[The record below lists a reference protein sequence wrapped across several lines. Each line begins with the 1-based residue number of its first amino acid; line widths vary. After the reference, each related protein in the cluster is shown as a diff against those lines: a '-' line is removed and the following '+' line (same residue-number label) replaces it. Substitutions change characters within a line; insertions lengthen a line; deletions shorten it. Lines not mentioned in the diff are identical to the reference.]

1 MTCLTH
7 FTHVTRVE
15 NKTIKYVYTSS
26 IQINYRSMLR
36 YDCCTHYYILNSL
49 YNCVCLKVFTMI
61 GDVSVVYIAS
71 SMAADMIPV
80 IFIVVIIENEPVK
93 YIL

>member
-1 MTCLTH
+1 
-7 FTHVTRVE
+7 
-15 NKTIKYVYTSS
+15 
-26 IQINYRSMLR
+26 MLR
-36 YDCCTHYYILNSL
+36 YDCCTHYYILTSL
-49 YNCVCLKVFTMI
+49 YNCGCLKVFTMI

>member
-1 MTCLTH
+1 M
-7 FTHVTRVE
+7 
-15 NKTIKYVYTSS
+15 
-26 IQINYRSMLR
+26 
-36 YDCCTHYYILNSL
+36 
-49 YNCVCLKVFTMI
+49 CLKVFTMI